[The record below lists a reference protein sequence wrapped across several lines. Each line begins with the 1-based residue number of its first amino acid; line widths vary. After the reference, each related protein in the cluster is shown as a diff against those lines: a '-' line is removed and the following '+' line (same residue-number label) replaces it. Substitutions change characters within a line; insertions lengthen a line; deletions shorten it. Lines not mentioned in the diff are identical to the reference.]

1 MSKNRIGAYFAPAI
15 KNRIS
20 SYMQPPAG
28 LVAIPV
34 NQLPAA
40 FQASLAMQQQLYR
53 LAFEQAVAKQAAEL
67 ADWLSQ

>member
-1 MSKNRIGAYFAPAI
+1 MSKNRISAFLAPARQ
-15 KNRIS
+15 NRIS

-28 LVAIPV
+28 LAVIPV

-40 FQASLAMQQQLYR
+40 FQASLALHQQLYR
-53 LAFEQAVAKQAAEL
+53 LAYEQAVAKQVAEL